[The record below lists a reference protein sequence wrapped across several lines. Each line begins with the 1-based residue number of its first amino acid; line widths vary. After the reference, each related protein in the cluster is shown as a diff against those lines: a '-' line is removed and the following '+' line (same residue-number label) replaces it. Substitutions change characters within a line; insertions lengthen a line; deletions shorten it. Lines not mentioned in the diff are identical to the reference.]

1 MFGCLQE
8 HSKSFNNKI
17 FNNTIKINS
26 KNARQKFQCSQNGF
40 LTPFARICPSKK
52 MFASGK

>member
-26 KNARQKFQCSQNGF
+26 KNARQKFQYSQ
-40 LTPFARICPSKK
+40 K
-52 MFASGK
+52 MVF